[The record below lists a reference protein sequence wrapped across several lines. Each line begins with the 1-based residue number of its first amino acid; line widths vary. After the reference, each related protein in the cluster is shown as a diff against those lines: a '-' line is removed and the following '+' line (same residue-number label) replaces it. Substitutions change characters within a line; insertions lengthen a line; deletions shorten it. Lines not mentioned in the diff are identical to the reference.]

1 LKIKSNRLSSIN
13 TPCRNI
19 DFCTREFIMTTY
31 LVSGVRTAFC
41 KVEAQHKNA
50 DAIQL
55 SIPVVQAMAKIA
67 RPDMIVWGTVIPSLR
82 WSNIAREIMADA
94 KLDATIPAYSTVQAC
109 STSMVGVFQAAG
121 LLSAHAPLA
130 LVGGVEA
137 MSQVQIGLTQG
148 FSNWLRS
155 VMQARTFGARI
166 DAIAAVKFG
175 DIRLDIPSVK
185 NRSSGKSMGE
195 HCEEMA
201 KTWKIP
207 RDAQDKL
214 AFESHQRAV
223 KAMATRFFDD
233 LVINVNG
240 AARDGIP
247 RADSTLEKLSTLK
260 PAFDRS
266 AAGTI
271 TAGNASPL
279 TDGAA
284 AIWVTNESGRS
295 KLPSNAPTV
304 KLLDYEVAAVDI
316 FNEGLLMAPAYAIPR
331 LLARH
336 NLTLAD
342 IDLWE
347 IHEAFAAQVLCNV
360 AAITNDAFV
369 REKVGVSALMGA
381 FPWER
386 LNPHG
391 GSVALGHPF
400 GATGARILS
409 QAVKELATMG
419 SGRRAIVSICADGG
433 LGTVALLESV

>member
-1 LKIKSNRLSSIN
+1 
-13 TPCRNI
+13 
-19 DFCTREFIMTTY
+19 MTTY
-31 LVSGVRTAFC
+31 LAAGLRTAFC
-41 KVEAQHKNA
+41 KVDAQHKRA

-55 SIPVVQAMAKIA
+55 SVPVAQAMTQVA
-67 RPDMIVWGTVIPSLR
+67 RPDLMVWGTVIPSLR
-82 WSNIAREIMADA
+82 FSNLAREVMADA
-94 KLDATIPAYSTVQAC
+94 RLDATIPAYSNVMAC
-109 STSMVGVFQAAG
+109 STSMVGVFEAAG
-121 LLSAHAPLA
+121 MISAHAPLA

-148 FSNWLRS
+148 FSNWLRG

-166 DAIAAVKFG
+166 DAIAQVKFG

-185 NRSSGKSMGE
+185 NRSTGKSMGE

-201 KTWKIP
+201 KAWKIT
-207 RDAQDKL
+207 REAQDRV
-214 AFESHQRAV
+214 AFDSHQRAV
-223 KAMATRFFDD
+223 KAMASGFFDD

-247 RADSTLEKLSTLK
+247 RADSTLEKLATLK

-266 AAGTI
+266 PAGTI

-284 AIWVTNESGRS
+284 AIWVANEQGLAR
-295 KLPSNAPTV
+295 LPAKTPRV
-304 KLLDYEVAAVDI
+304 KLVDWEIAAVDI

-336 NLTLAD
+336 GLALAD

-360 AAITNDAFV
+360 AAITNEAFV
-369 REKVGVSALMGA
+369 REKAKVSAPMGD
-381 FPWER
+381 FPWDR
-386 LNPHG
+386 LNPNG

-409 QAVKELATMG
+409 QAVKELASHG
-419 SGRRAIVSICADGG
+419 SGKRAVVSICADGG

>member
-1 LKIKSNRLSSIN
+1 
-13 TPCRNI
+13 
-19 DFCTREFIMTTY
+19 MATY
-31 LVSGVRTAFC
+31 LVSGKRTAFC
-41 KVEAQHKNA
+41 KVDAQHKKS

-55 SIPVVQAMAKIA
+55 SVPVMQAMASVA
-67 RPDMIVWGTVIPSLR
+67 RPDMVVWGTVIPSLR

-94 KLDATIPAYSTVQAC
+94 KLDASIPAYSTVQAC

-121 LLSAHAPLA
+121 MLSDHAPVA
-130 LVGGVEA
+130 MVGGVEA

-155 VMQARTFGARI
+155 VMQARSFGARI
-166 DAIAAVKFG
+166 DAVASVKFG

-185 NRSSGKSMGE
+185 NRSTGKSMGE

-201 KTWKIP
+201 KAWKIP
-207 RDAQDKL
+207 RDAQDKI

-223 KAMATRFFDD
+223 QAMAAGFFDD
-233 LVINVNG
+233 LVIPVNG
-240 AARDGIP
+240 ATRDGIP
-247 RADSTLEKLSTLK
+247 RADSTIAKLSTLK
-260 PAFDRS
+260 PAFDRAVVGIAS
-266 AAGTI
+266 AGTI

-284 AIWVTNESGRS
+284 AIWVTNEKGRS
-295 KLPSNAPTV
+295 NLPANAPTA
-304 KLLDYEVAAVDI
+304 KLVDYEIAAVDI
-316 FNEGLLMAPAYAIPR
+316 FQEGLLMAPAYAIPR

-336 NLTLAD
+336 NLNLAD

-360 AAITNDAFV
+360 AAITDESFI
-369 REKVGVSALMGA
+369 REKVGVSAPMGA

-386 LNPHG
+386 LNPNG

-409 QAVKELATMG
+409 QATKELATLADG
-419 SGRRAIVSICADGG
+419 KSGKRAIVSICADGG
-433 LGTVALLESV
+433 LGAVALLEAV

>member
-1 LKIKSNRLSSIN
+1 
-13 TPCRNI
+13 
-19 DFCTREFIMTTY
+19 MTTY
-31 LVSGVRTAFC
+31 LVPGLRTAFC
-41 KVEAQHKNA
+41 KVEAQHKQS

-55 SIPVVQAMAKIA
+55 SIPVAQAMANIA
-67 RPDMIVWGTVIPSLR
+67 RPDLMVWGTVIPSLR

-94 KLDATIPAYSTVQAC
+94 KLDPTIPAYSTVQAC
-109 STSMVGVFQAAG
+109 STSMVGVFEAAG
-121 LLSAHAPLA
+121 MLSDHAPLA

-148 FSNWLRS
+148 FSNWLRG
-155 VMQARTFGARI
+155 VMQARTFGARL
-166 DAIAAVKFG
+166 DAISAVKFK

-185 NRSSGKSMGE
+185 NRSTGKSMGE
-195 HCEEMA
+195 HAEEMA

-207 RDAQDKL
+207 REAQDRI

-223 KAMATRFFDD
+223 KAMAGGFFDD
-233 LVINVNG
+233 LLINVNG
-240 AARDGIP
+240 TPRDGIP
-247 RADSTLEKLSTLK
+247 RADSTLDKLATLK

-266 AAGTI
+266 GGGTI

-284 AIWVTNESGRS
+284 AIWVTTEKGRA
-295 KLPSNAPTV
+295 KLPTSAACA
-304 KLLDYEVAAVDI
+304 KLVDYEVSAVDI
-316 FNEGLLMAPAYAIPR
+316 FHEGLLMAPAYAIPR

-360 AAITNDAFV
+360 AAIESEAFV
-369 REKVGVSALMGA
+369 REKVGLVGNRAAMGK

-386 LNPHG
+386 LNPNG
-391 GSVALGHPF
+391 GSVAIGHPF

-409 QAVKELATMG
+409 QAVKELAALG
-419 SGRRAIVSICADGG
+419 AGRRAVVSICADGG